1 MITTYLRSSSIN
13 AHEMCEQSYFLS
25 YVLGLES
32 NPNKKT
38 EQGTI
43 CHKVFECLALE
54 SAAIGR
60 GDTTYIDDNLGQF
73 DVGTEPER
81 LLNLAY
87 DYYTEKSVNEF
98 EETHREECLE
108 WVKKALAYNDGEV
121 DPRNRKIV
129 AAETHFDFE
138 IDRDWANYKFN
149 YEGKELEGKLAIKG
163 TIDLVTEV
171 NENTL
176 EVIDWKTGARKNWG
190 TGEIKTYKKLQD
202 DIQLRMYHYALSKL
216 YPQYKT
222 ILVSIYFINPFYHRE
237 TKTNVPAGLF
247 TIAFSKHDLKT
258 FEDRLRVK
266 FQQIRESQRPHLNTS
281 WKCKSFCHFGKTK
294 YPGSNLTICEYIR
307 RKTESLGIESTVD
320 NFKNP
325 NHKID
330 KYKPPG
336 D

>member
-1 MITTYLRSSSIN
+1 MRSSSIN

-60 GDTTYIDDNLGQF
+60 GESTYVDDSLGCF
-73 DVGTEPER
+73 EVGTEPER

-87 DYYTEKSVNEF
+87 DYYTGKSVNEF
-98 EETHREECLE
+98 EESHREECLA

-121 DPRNRKIV
+121 DPRNRKVV
-129 AAETHFDFE
+129 AAETHFDFQ
-138 IDRDWANYKFN
+138 IDRDWANYEFVH
-149 YEGKELEGKLAIKG
+149 EGKLLSGKLAIKG

-171 NENTL
+171 NKDTL

-190 TGEIKTYKKLQD
+190 TGEVKTYKKLQD
-202 DIQLRMYHYALSKL
+202 DIQLRMYHYALSRL
-216 YPQYKT
+216 FPQYKT
-222 ILVSIYFINPFYHRE
+222 ILVSIYFINDFFHRE
-237 TKTNVPAGLF
+237 TKKTIPSGLF
-247 TIAFSKHDLKT
+247 TIPFSKHDLKI
-258 FEDRLRVK
+258 FEDRLREK
-266 FQQIRESQRPHLNTS
+266 FQQIKESQKPQLNIS
-281 WKCKSFCHFGKTK
+281 WKCKAFCHFGKTK
-294 YPGSNLTICEYIR
+294 YPGSNLTICEYMR
-307 RKTESLGIESTVD
+307 HRTESLGINQTID
-320 NFKNP
+320 IYKNP
-325 NHKID
+325 DHKID
-330 KYKPPG
+330 QYKAPG